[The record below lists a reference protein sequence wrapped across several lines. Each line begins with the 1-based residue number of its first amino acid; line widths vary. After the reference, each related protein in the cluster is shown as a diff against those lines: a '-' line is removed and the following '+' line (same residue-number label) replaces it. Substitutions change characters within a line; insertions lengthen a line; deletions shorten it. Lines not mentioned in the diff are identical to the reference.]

1 MPIDGITRFC
11 FAASYALALGLEL
24 AQLVWPRPMLRIAGL
39 VAGAAGLLAQSLYLV
54 AHPPSLATPDGSLL
68 ALGWVLAVFYLFG
81 ALHHR
86 KQAWG
91 VFVLP
96 LVLALI
102 GLAWMMPAE
111 SSVAA
116 EWLPGER
123 FWGALHGALIL
134 LAAVGVSV
142 GFLASVMYLV
152 QARRLRAKALPGRG
166 LRLMS
171 LERLEAMNRRA
182 VTLSFPLLTVGLL
195 VGAVLLARHELSPT
209 EWLAKVVSTTML
221 WLVFGVLLYLRHGAG
236 LPGRRLAALTI
247 AAFALMLVALAAAH
261 PAVGGGGP

>member
-1 MPIDGITRFC
+1 MPLDGITRFC

-24 AQLVWPRPMLRIAGL
+24 AQLVWPRPLLRAAGL
-39 VAGAAGLLAQSLYLV
+39 VAGAAGLLAHSLYLV
-54 AHPPSLATPDGSLL
+54 GHPPSLATPGGSLL

-91 VFVLP
+91 IFVLP

-102 GLAWMMPAE
+102 GLAWVIPNE
-111 SSVAA
+111 GGPAA

-123 FWGALHGALIL
+123 FWGALHGTLIL

-142 GFLASVMYLV
+142 GFLASLMYLV

-182 VTLSFPLLTVGLL
+182 VTLAFPLLTVGLL
-195 VGAVLLARHELSPT
+195 VGVVLLTRREAAPAD
-209 EWLAKVVSTTML
+209 WLPKVVSTTML
-221 WLVFGVLLYLRHGAG
+221 WLVFGVLLYLRYGAG
-236 LPGRRLAALTI
+236 LPGRRLAGLTI
-247 AAFALMLVALAAAH
+247 AAFALLLVALAAAH

>member
-1 MPIDGITRFC
+1 MPIDGITWFC
-11 FAASYALALGLEL
+11 FAASYALALGLEV

-54 AHPPSLATPDGSLL
+54 AHPPALATPAGSLL

-81 ALHHR
+81 SLHHR

-102 GLAWMMPAE
+102 GLAWVMPAKG
-111 SSVAA
+111 SPAV
-116 EWLPGER
+116 EWLAGER
-123 FWGALHGALIL
+123 FWGALHGALIQ

-182 VTLSFPLLTVGLL
+182 VMLSFPLLTAGLL
-195 VGAVLLARHELSPT
+195 VGVVLLARHDMSSSA
-209 EWLAKVVSTTML
+209 WLAKVVSTTML
-221 WLVFGVLLYLRHGAG
+221 WLVFGVLLYLRYGAG
-236 LPGRRLAALTI
+236 LPGRRLARLTI
-247 AAFALMLVALAAAH
+247 AAFALMLVALAATH